1 MSAPS
6 SPSPLV
12 LQPKIERKKPVLFLQ
27 NCFAFVS
34 ANIAYEKEHGFP
46 PGLILHVIRS
56 SAGPGGT
63 GTWQRLEMGEIT
75 VEEFGKEFSKEC
87 SEKVHCIY
95 PVINSRRCQHI
106 YKNMLIRFLK
116 MFNLCSYF
124 CIFCTLTHTLS
135 VVASQS
141 ESRHLKYR
149 ECIENV

>member
-1 MSAPS
+1 MFKKGFGHSWLQLSAPS

-12 LQPKIERKKPVLFLQ
+12 LQSKIQRKNPILLLQ

-34 ANIAYEKEHGFP
+34 TNIAYEKEHGFP
-46 PGLILHVIRS
+46 PGLILDVIRS

-95 PVINSRRCQHI
+95 PVINSRRCQQI
-106 YKNMLIRFLK
+106 YRNTCMRSENVQSL
-116 MFNLCSYF
+116 SYF
-124 CIFCTLTHTLS
+124 CIFC
-135 VVASQS
+135 
-141 ESRHLKYR
+141 HLF
-149 ECIENV
+149 IHSA